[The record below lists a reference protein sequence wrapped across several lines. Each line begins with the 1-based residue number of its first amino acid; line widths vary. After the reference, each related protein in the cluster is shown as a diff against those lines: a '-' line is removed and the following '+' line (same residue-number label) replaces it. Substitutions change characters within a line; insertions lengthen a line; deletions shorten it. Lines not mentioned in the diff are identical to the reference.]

1 MSTTTEQTVHA
12 APFAVHASHHKFIG
26 WAVTL
31 AVPVLLWFLP
41 LPLQLNARHA
51 IAISSFMIIAW
62 ITEVL
67 PHAVTG
73 MAGCYLFWSLH
84 IVDFGTA
91 FSGFADQTPWF
102 LFGAALIGM
111 MASKSGLA
119 RRLAYLVMR
128 RVGAGYSR
136 LLLGLILSS
145 FLLTLLVPSG
155 IACVV
160 IMAAVAVGLMDV
172 FGLSRG
178 SNVGRGIFV
187 TLTYTAGIFDKM
199 VIAGATSILARGL
212 ILKLTGIEV
221 YWSEWLLAF
230 LPCIVVTVLVMW
242 RLVCWL
248 YPPEEQA
255 LKGGTEFLDRS
266 LESMGRWTPME
277 KRSLL
282 LMSIAIA
289 LWATDLIHHISPA
302 VIGIGIG
309 LLAAVPEFGILNLED
324 LKRLNYLPVFFTAAA
339 ISMGEVLVK
348 TDALRSMT
356 TIMFAWMRPLDRQSI
371 LAGFHPLLDRLP
383 LSPFPGQRDLH
394 AGHVFAAAGDL
405 CENGRNLTPADLVG
419 LVLCGGRKDFRVPVG
434 SVAHRLLVWLFRGQG
449 FAAGGNLPDHR
460 GVAGPAASG
469 SVLLAAD
476 WNPLSAQLQE
486 RPPDAQASAPI
497 TTAHNGARC
506 ASPAGCFTFNRL
518 YTLRAF
524 PS

>member
-1 MSTTTEQTVHA
+1 MSTTEQTVHA
-12 APFAVHASHHKFIG
+12 APIAVHSSHKFIG
-26 WAVTL
+26 WAFTI
-31 AVPVLLWFLP
+31 AVPCLLWFLP
-41 LPLQLNARHA
+41 LPLQINAKHA
-51 IAISSFMIIAW
+51 IAISSFMIVAW
-62 ITEVL
+62 IAEVL

-73 MAGCYLFWSLH
+73 MAGCYLFWVLH

-102 LFGAALIGM
+102 LFGAGLIGM

-187 TLTYTAGIFDKM
+187 TLTYTAGLFDKM

-221 YWSEWLLAF
+221 YWSEWLFAF
-230 LPCIVVTVLVMW
+230 LPCVLVSMFVMW
-242 RLVCWL
+242 RLIGWL
-248 YPPEEQA
+248 YPPEEEA
-255 LKGGTEFLDRS
+255 LQGGGEFLNRS
-266 LESMGRWTPME
+266 LEDMGPWTRIE

-282 LMSIAIA
+282 LMGVAIA

-309 LLAAVPEFGILNLED
+309 LLAAVPELGILNLED
-324 LKRLNYLPVFFTAAA
+324 LKKLNYLRVTRTNYKDCQYNAH
-339 ISMGEVLVK
+339 SNK
-348 TDALRSMT
+348 
-356 TIMFAWMRPLDRQSI
+356 
-371 LAGFHPLLDRLP
+371 
-383 LSPFPGQRDLH
+383 
-394 AGHVFAAAGDL
+394 
-405 CENGRNLTPADLVG
+405 NGKINM
-419 LVLCGGRKDFRVPVG
+419 
-434 SVAHRLLVWLFRGQG
+434 S
-449 FAAGGNLPDHR
+449 
-460 GVAGPAASG
+460 S
-469 SVLLAAD
+469 
-476 WNPLSAQLQE
+476 
-486 RPPDAQASAPI
+486 
-497 TTAHNGARC
+497 
-506 ASPAGCFTFNRL
+506 
-518 YTLRAF
+518 
-524 PS
+524 